1 MDTRTNIPVEELK
14 NIVGGDNVRE
24 ATPED
29 AVEGVESS
37 FVVEPGSVEETSELM
52 KLASREGLV
61 VSPRGGGTK
70 MHLGDPP
77 ASLDL
82 IVSTARMNEIIE
94 HVPGDQVV
102 RVQAGVKLRDLQEQ
116 LSGSEQ
122 MLAIDPPERDGTVG
136 GIVAANSSGPRRY
149 RYGTIRDLIIG
160 ITVVLHDGTVAKA
173 GSKVVKNVAGYDLSK
188 LFTGSLGTLGIIAT
202 ANFRLHPIPEA
213 SRTVAVEVES
223 PEAAAGAAQ
232 AVMHSQVEP
241 TAVEL
246 HYGED
251 ARLLTVLLESIPAGV
266 EAKVETASF
275 LLNPFGEVRTLSDE
289 EMNHLGPLTPPAVGD
304 DEAAIKLS
312 APPADLA
319 DVLGSVLGAAER
331 RGLAHPRITGHA
343 ASGVTFVG
351 FSGGEEVVATEDKG
365 TNATTSS
372 NEDAGAHFVEELRE
386 IWVRRGG
393 SVTLQRAPMAL
404 RNRVGTWD
412 NGGDYLGLIRRVKE
426 KFDPRGGMNPGRF
439 VGGI

>member
-1 MDTRTNIPVEELK
+1 METKNVPLEELRS
-14 NIVGGDNVRE
+14 IVGESYVRE
-24 ATPED
+24 ATAED
-29 AVEGVESS
+29 AVEGVEPSL
-37 FVVEPGSVEETSELM
+37 VVEPGSVEETSELM
-52 KLASREGLV
+52 KLAAREELV
-61 VSPRGGGTK
+61 VAPRGGGTK
-70 MHLGDPP
+70 MHIGDPP
-77 ASLDL
+77 TSLDL

-102 RVQAGVKLRDLQEQ
+102 RVQAGIKLGELQDH
-116 LSGSEQ
+116 LSGSNQ
-122 MLAIDPPERDGTVG
+122 MLAIDPLERGATIG

-160 ITVVLHDGTVAKA
+160 ITVILHDGTVAKA

-213 SRTVAVEVES
+213 ARTIAVEVES
-223 PEAAAGAAQ
+223 PQAAGEAAQ
-232 AVMHSQVEP
+232 AIVHSQVEA

-246 HYGED
+246 HWNEKT
-251 ARLLTVLLESIPAGV
+251 RLLTVLVESIPAGV

-275 LLNPFGEVRTLSDE
+275 LLRPFGEVRELSDGE
-289 EMNHLGPLTPPAVGD
+289 VEHLPAD
-304 DEAAIKLS
+304 DEVVVKIA

-331 RGLAHPRITGHA
+331 RGLAHPRLTGHA

-351 FSGGEEVVATEDKG
+351 LSGGDEETRAL
-365 TNATTSS
+365 
-372 NEDAGAHFVEELRE
+372 FVEEVRE
-386 IWVRRGG
+386 IWIRRGG
-393 SVTLQRAPMAL
+393 SVTLQRAPL
-404 RNRVGTWD
+404 SLKNRVGTWD

-426 KFDPRGGMNPGRF
+426 KFDPRGGLNPGRF